1 MKPAA
6 YEQFDLQPIGYNVRH
21 GSTENLLT
29 DVDPYTQETLLTLRM
44 ANQADVDEAYRVAAE
59 AQEAW
64 AQTQP
69 QARAHILRQVASL
82 IEARFDELVQWLIK
96 ESGSTFLKAC
106 IELDSA
112 KNIVWESAA
121 MANRAHGLILP
132 SAIADQE
139 SHAYRAPLG
148 VIGVIS
154 PWNFP
159 FHLSMRSVA
168 PALALG
174 NAVVIKPASDTPV
187 TGGLLLAKLF
197 TEAGLPAGLLSV
209 VVGAGRDIGDYFV
222 THPIPSLISF
232 TGSSQI
238 GHRVGQLAMG
248 EPLKRVALELG
259 GNAPLVVLDDAD
271 VEEAAHAAV
280 VGRFLHQ
287 GQICM
292 STNRVI
298 VDESIHDE
306 FVAAVVRRVEALKVG
321 SPAEQDTV
329 VGPLI
334 NSQQVDSVRAKIERA
349 KQDGAT
355 LVAGGDI
362 KGQLVPPHVFTNV
375 SPEWDIAVEETFG
388 PVLPIIKAKDEAH
401 ALVLANATQYGL
413 SSAVFTQDQARGLRF
428 ARGIRAG
435 MTHINDISVDDQ
447 TNAPFGGEKNSGL
460 GRFNGPW
467 VLEEFTRLQWVT
479 IQTKPRPYPF

>member
-6 YEQFDLQPIGYNVRH
+6 YEQFDLQPIGHQLRP
-21 GSTENLLT
+21 GATEAVLT
-29 DVDPYTQETLLTLRM
+29 DVDPYTQAPILTLRM
-44 ANQADVDEAYRVAAE
+44 ANQADVDEAYETAATE
-59 AQEAW
+59 QVAW
-64 AQTQP
+64 AQTLP
-69 QARAHILRQVASL
+69 NARAQVLRQVATI
-82 IEARFDELVQWLIK
+82 IEARFDELTQWLVK
-96 ESGSTFLKAC
+96 ESGSTVLKAG

-112 KNIVWESAA
+112 KNIVLASAA
-121 MANRAHGLILP
+121 MVNNAHGLILP
-132 SAIADQE
+132 SAIEHQE

-187 TGGLLLAKLF
+187 TGGLLLAKIF
-197 TEAGLPAGLLSV
+197 AEAGLPSGLLSV

-222 THPIPSLISF
+222 THPVPALISF
-232 TGSSQI
+232 TGSSQV
-238 GHRVGQLAMG
+238 GHRVGQMAMG
-248 EPLKRVALELG
+248 QPLKRVALELG

-298 VDESIHDE
+298 VAESIHDA
-306 FVAAVVRRVEALKVG
+306 FVAAVLKRVKALKVG
-321 SPAEQDTV
+321 SPAEPDTV

-334 NSQQVDSVRAKIERA
+334 NPQQVASVRAKIEQA
-349 KQDGAT
+349 KKDGAT
-355 LVAGGDI
+355 LLFGGEI
-362 KGQLVPPHVFTNV
+362 KGQLVPPHVFV
-375 SPEWDIAVEETFG
+375 DVQPEWDIAAEETFG
-388 PVLPIIKAKDEAH
+388 PVLPILKAKDDAH
-401 ALVLANATQYGL
+401 ALVLANASQYGL

-479 IQTKPRPYPF
+479 IQTQPRPYPF

>member
-1 MKPAA
+1 MNPTA
-6 YEQFDLQPIGYNVRH
+6 YQQFDLQPIGRQWRS
-21 GSTENLLT
+21 GSSNAVLTNLN
-29 DVDPYTQETLLTLRM
+29 PYTQAPLLTLAM
-44 ANQADVDEAYRVAAE
+44 ANQADVDEAYQTAAE
-59 AQEAW
+59 EQRAW
-64 AQTQP
+64 GETLP
-69 QARAHILRQVASL
+69 QARAQVLYQVASI
-82 IEARFDELVQWLIK
+82 IEARFEELADWLCQ
-96 ESGSTFLKAC
+96 ESGSTYLKAS

-112 KNIVWESAA
+112 KNIVLASAA
-121 MANRAHGLILP
+121 MATQAHGLILP
-132 SAIADQE
+132 SAIANQE
-139 SHAYRAPLG
+139 SHAYRLPLG

-187 TGGLLLAKLF
+187 TGGLLLAKIF
-197 TEAGLPAGLLSV
+197 EQAGLPAGVLSV
-209 VVGAGRDIGDYFV
+209 VVGSGRDIGDYFV
-222 THPIPSLISF
+222 THPVPSLISF
-232 TGSSQI
+232 TGSSQV
-238 GHRVGQLAMG
+238 GHRVGQMAMSP
-248 EPLKRVALELG
+248 PLKRVALELG

-298 VDESIHDE
+298 VAEAIHDA
-306 FVAAVVRRVEALKVG
+306 FVAAVLRRVKALPVG
-321 SPAEQDTV
+321 DPAERDTI

-334 NSQQVDSVRAKIERA
+334 NPQQVQSVQAKIEQA
-349 KQDGAT
+349 KRDGAQ
-355 LVAGGDI
+355 LVFGGEI
-362 KGQLVPPHVFTNV
+362 VGQIVPPHVFLDV
-375 SPEWDIAVEETFG
+375 QPGWAIAAEETFG
-388 PVLPIIKAKDEAH
+388 PVLPILKARDDAH
-401 ALVLANATQYGL
+401 ALALANATEYGL

-447 TNAPFGGEKNSGL
+447 PNAPFGGEKNSGL
-460 GRFNGPW
+460 GRFNGEW
-467 VLEEFTRLQWVT
+467 VLAEFTRLQWVT
-479 IQTKPRPYPF
+479 IQNQPRPYPF